1 MTDSGLL
8 ERLDGAIGRYAQA
21 ETTLYREDGQ
31 PLYTDHTARVAALR
45 EDLAREFEAADA
57 EFAAL
62 REMTTRELEQH
73 AGGDTLS
80 LLSVEELS
88 LANARIPFVE
98 RAVALYAPQDY
109 VTRLTSVKH
118 IGDRADMYLWAQE
131 GEKLYQG
138 IMKARSNGTRYSD
151 ADINAARQ
159 VWALVGE
166 LRTKLDPD
174 RATRKQVLE
183 QRREDLT
190 RLQIEINNR
199 RVHIIPKG
207 RSRGQL

>member
-1 MTDSGLL
+1 
-8 ERLDGAIGRYAQA
+8 
-21 ETTLYREDGQ
+21 
-31 PLYTDHTARVAALR
+31 
-45 EDLAREFEAADA
+45 
-57 EFAAL
+57 
-62 REMTTRELEQH
+62 
-73 AGGDTLS
+73 
-80 LLSVEELS
+80 
-88 LANARIPFVE
+88 
-98 RAVALYAPQDY
+98 
-109 VTRLTSVKH
+109 
-118 IGDRADMYLWAQE
+118 MYLWAQE